1 MTSSAIAALLLHGGC
16 TAHSHF
22 KIPIPINESST
33 CNIKRDQN
41 LYDVLKQTKL
51 IIWDEASMQHHHGPE
66 ALDHTLRDLFKT
78 NGDMDAA
85 KIDGVGDLS
94 VNPMRL

>member
-1 MTSSAIAALLLHGGC
+1 
-16 TAHSHF
+16 
-22 KIPIPINESST
+22 
-33 CNIKRDQN
+33 
-41 LYDVLKQTKL
+41 
-51 IIWDEASMQHHHGPE
+51 MQHHHGPE